1 MAIAQFVQTVV
12 NNGMAKGTNVPSH
25 NAYVVLTGRDPSPQS
40 NREKENYGS
49 NVKENRPFSTGPE
62 GENGSPTINED
73 GTG

>member
-1 MAIAQFVQTVV
+1 MGTVSFCGV
-12 NNGMAKGTNVPSH
+12 ANNGMAKGTNVPSH

-40 NREKENYGS
+40 NREEENYGS
-49 NVKENRPFSTGPE
+49 NVKENCPFSTGQG

>member
-1 MAIAQFVQTVV
+1 VGLCVV

-40 NREKENYGS
+40 NREEENYGS
-49 NVKENRPFSTGPE
+49 NVKENRPFSTGQE